1 MKTSFPLNET
11 KNFNLLCFF
20 NRDNIQGQGRIQVGP
35 FTVAPATGILINT
48 GFVPVTIEYA
58 PEAPG
63 KHEEEIFID
72 ITDREFTKSPNG
84 IVYRLTGEACYP
96 SIVNSIEIFEE
107 HTIIPNITV
116 LDPKLVSVVS
126 ADHTFFTC
134 FY

>member
-1 MKTSFPLNET
+1 M
-11 KNFNLLCFF
+11 
-20 NRDNIQGQGRIQVGP
+20 GP

-48 GFVPVTIEYA
+48 GFVPVTIEYS

-116 LDPKLVSVVS
+116 LDPKLVRFSDEWWNVWIVVDAS
-126 ADHTFFTC
+126 TFVPLDDHGSLC
-134 FY
+134 